1 MADVSVRRAGAPVAS
16 AIKMTRA
23 ASTWKGTVEA

>member
-1 MADVSVRRAGAPVAS
+1 MADVSVRSAGVPGAS

-23 ASTWKGTVEA
+23 ASIWKGTVEA